1 MSERIIVGREG
12 RLGRITLA
20 AGRLNILGTSDVRA
34 LEEAVRSLGE
44 SPVVLLDAEGTS
56 AFSAGMDIA
65 DHTRDRAPEM
75 LAAFGKM
82 IAAFDETSSVIVAK
96 VGAPALGGGFEVVLL
111 CDLAICSE
119 RAIFSLP
126 EIKLAALAPVAC
138 GVLPAL
144 IGRARAND
152 LILTG
157 RRVDAQTAL
166 QWGIVTRLA
175 APDALDQPQMNSAKS
190 YCRSRRMH
198 CGVASELCGP
208 GLSLNRCASIPTCC
222 SQLTMPRRASMH
234 SKEAGL
240 RSGPGRNTARRLSYD

>member
-175 APDALDQPQMNSAKS
+175 APDALDQA
-190 YCRSRRMH
+190 
-198 CGVASELCGP
+198 ADELCQEL
-208 GLSLNRCASIPTCC
+208 LSLSEDALRCCKRALRAGTISESLRVYTDVLLPTDDAAEGIDAFQGGRAPQWSW
-222 SQLTMPRRASMH
+222 SQHR
-234 SKEAGL
+234 
-240 RSGPGRNTARRLSYD
+240 